1 VREPYGKIELKVVI
15 GVLIVS
21 AVVVGIG
28 AIALVDTTGEKG
40 SGLSEA
46 YNLDPAK
53 LAKFDPN
60 LLHYEEAV
68 TPIPTGFARSRGL
81 ALDAEGRFY
90 VAGDEAIRVL
100 SQTGNLESIVSLTRQ
115 PHCVAVAADGR
126 LYVGLRD
133 HVEVFDAAGQSL
145 GSWERLGP
153 RAFLTS
159 IVVTK
164 NDVFVADAGNSV
176 VLRYDLAG
184 TLLGR
189 IGEKDADR
197 NIPGFH
203 VPSPYFDIAMAP
215 DGLLR
220 AVSPGRLRVEAYT
233 LDGDLEFWW
242 GENSMRVEGFCGCC
256 NPANIAML
264 PDGSYVTAEKGLI
277 RVKVY
282 GPDGSF
288 RAVVAGPE
296 QLVEGGAAR
305 VFENVDD
312 AQASGF
318 DVAVDAEGRVC
329 ILDTIENTVR
339 VFAKTEG

>member
-1 VREPYGKIELKVVI
+1 VNERYGKIELKVVI
-15 GVLIVS
+15 GVLIAS

-28 AIALVDTTGEKG
+28 AVALVDTTGEKG

-60 LLHYEEAV
+60 LLHYEEAI

-100 SQTGNLESIVSLTRQ
+100 SRTGNLERIVSLARS
-115 PHCVAVAADGR
+115 PHCVAVAADGK

-145 GSWERLGP
+145 GSWDKLGP

-159 IVVTK
+159 IIVTK

-184 TLLGR
+184 QLVGR

-197 NIPGFH
+197 DIPGFY
-203 VPSPYFDIAMAP
+203 VPSPYFDLAMAP

-220 AVSPGRLRVEAYT
+220 VVSPGRLRVEAYT
-233 LDGDLEFWW
+233 PDGDLEFWW
-242 GENSMRVEGFCGCC
+242 GEASTAIDGFSGCC
-256 NPANIAML
+256 NPVNFAL
-264 PDGSYVTAEKGLI
+264 VPDGGFVTTEKGLP
-277 RVKVY
+277 RVKIY
-282 GPDGSF
+282 DISGAF
-288 RAVVAGPE
+288 RSVVAG
-296 QLVEGGAAR
+296 A
-305 VFENVDD
+305 D
-312 AQASGF
+312 ALNTVGLGIVF
-318 DVAVDAEGRVC
+318 DVAVDSQGRIFLLDPIKRAFRIFTLIQEAES
-329 ILDTIENTVR
+329 
-339 VFAKTEG
+339 

>member
-1 VREPYGKIELKVVI
+1 MNERYGKIEMKVVI
-15 GVLIVS
+15 GVLIAS

-28 AIALVDTTGEKG
+28 AVALVDTTGERG

-46 YNLDPAK
+46 YNLDPAR

-60 LLHYEEAV
+60 LLRYEEAI
-68 TPIPTGFARSRGL
+68 TPIPTGFARSRAL
-81 ALDAEGRFY
+81 ALDAEGRFF
-90 VAGDEAIRVL
+90 VAGDEAVRVL
-100 SQTGNLESIVSLTRQ
+100 SPTGNLENIVSLARQ
-115 PHCVAVAADGR
+115 PHCVAVSADGK

-133 HVEVFDAAGQSL
+133 HVEVFDAAGQPL
-145 GSWERLGP
+145 ASWEKLGP

-164 NDVFVADAGNSV
+164 SDVLVADAGNSV
-176 VLRYDLAG
+176 VLRYDVAG
-184 TLLGR
+184 TLVGR

-197 NIPGFH
+197 GIPGFY
-203 VPSPYFDIAMAP
+203 VPSPYFDVAMAP

-220 AVSPGRLRVEAYT
+220 VVSPGRLRIEAYT

-242 GENSMRVEGFCGCC
+242 GENSMRVEDFCGCC

-277 RVKVY
+277 RVKIY
-282 GPDGSF
+282 EPDGSF
-288 RAVVAGPE
+288 KAVVAGPE

-305 VFENVDD
+305 VFESVDD
-312 AQASGF
+312 ARASGF

-329 ILDTIENTVR
+329 VLDTIENTVR
-339 VFAKTEG
+339 VFAQTEG